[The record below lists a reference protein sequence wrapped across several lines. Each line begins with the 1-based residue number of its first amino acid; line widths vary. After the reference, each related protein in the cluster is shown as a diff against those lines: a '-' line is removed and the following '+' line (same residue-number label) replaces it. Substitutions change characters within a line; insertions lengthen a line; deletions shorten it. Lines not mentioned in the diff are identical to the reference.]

1 MVWAPI
7 TALAALLIA
16 LGYMIW
22 QFAEDDRKR
31 PRMPGTQAPPKGSDE
46 AGRVLIVDDD
56 QVARFVDA
64 YIISRS
70 TVAGPENSRG

>member
-22 QFAEDDRKR
+22 QFSGDDRN
-31 PRMPGTQAPPKGSDE
+31 PPKRL
-46 AGRVLIVDDD
+46 A
-56 QVARFVDA
+56 
-64 YIISRS
+64 
-70 TVAGPENSRG
+70 NSEPLRRPGDGERHSGKPKRKILFDFGNDKKE

>member
-46 AGRVLIVDDD
+46 GGRVLIVDND
-56 QVARFVDA
+56 
-64 YIISRS
+64 
-70 TVAGPENSRG
+70 

>member
-22 QFAEDDRKR
+22 QFADDDRKH
-31 PRMPGTQAPPKGSDE
+31 PRMPGRQAPSKGSDE
-46 AGRVLIVDDD
+46 GGRVAIVDDD
-56 QVARFVDA
+56 
-64 YIISRS
+64 
-70 TVAGPENSRG
+70 